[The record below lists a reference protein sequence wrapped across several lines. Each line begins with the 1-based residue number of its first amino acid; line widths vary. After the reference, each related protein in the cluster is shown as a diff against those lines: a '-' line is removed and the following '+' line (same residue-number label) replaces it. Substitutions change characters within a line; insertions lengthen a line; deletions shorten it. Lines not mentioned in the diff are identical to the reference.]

1 MNPYGVIIIPFRLLV
16 EHGGQTDPPLPDSVL
31 ENADPVSLPPV
42 RVASVTH
49 PKAMS
54 DHDSRD
60 VEPPARADASA
71 ADYPSKDGRRA
82 WIELTGFQR
91 DCLEAVARRERD
103 GKSCYP
109 SGIAWTL
116 EHWYPAVSRARL
128 EPNLRALVGRGL
140 LSKRDDQGVTYRLTD
155 AGRALLLQRAERL
168 AGLYERRLEPIDG
181 VAREKPSG

>member
-1 MNPYGVIIIPFRLLV
+1 
-16 EHGGQTDPPLPDSVL
+16 
-31 ENADPVSLPPV
+31 
-42 RVASVTH
+42 
-49 PKAMS
+49 MS

-60 VEPPARADASA
+60 LEPPARADASA

-181 VAREKPSG
+181 VAREKTEQITDGALSGDRLDLYRPPTPGGTEPDRRPRAPAEFRSGK